1 MATATGRETGTT
13 GAPEPDNG
21 TGDHVT
27 VGRDKLRSR
36 HITMITLGG
45 IMGSALFIGSG
56 NVIAKAG
63 PAAIIAYLIGG
74 LLVFLAMVLLGEMA
88 ARRPAVGSFME
99 YSRINLGDGAAYT
112 VGWLYW
118 YFWVGVLAYDSVV
131 GGAILTGWFPFL
143 PSWAWGLIM
152 LGLFITINLRSVKT
166 FGEVEF
172 WLATVKVVAVIM
184 FLVVGAMLAFGLWP
198 NDDGGARFGNLWEHG
213 GFMPNGVG
221 AVVSGVAIV
230 IFAYFGTEV
239 AVMAAAESE
248 NPAKGIRQATKTV
261 IWRIMLF
268 FVGSVLV
275 IITVVPWD
283 SLQSASDAA
292 SGPFTA
298 VINELGVPGAATIME
313 LVVFAA
319 VLSVMNAGL
328 YAASRMLSS
337 MAEQK
342 FAPKATAVRNSR
354 GVPVLAVVLS
364 TVGGVVGLLVNYLFP
379 DAGVFDF
386 IMNSTGL
393 VALFV
398 YAFIALSHWNMRRKM
413 SAAETSALEMKAKLV
428 PLPNLV
434 VLLSVVAVVVVM
446 MVNSGSRV
454 EVWSSVVA
462 TAFIAALWPLV
473 KRNKR
478 KIAASVANAAGTHE
492 LRHEPGGY
500 AVAERA
506 DREPAPEE

>member
-1 MATATGRETGTT
+1 
-13 GAPEPDNG
+13 
-21 TGDHVT
+21 
-27 VGRDKLRSR
+27 
-36 HITMITLGG
+36 
-45 IMGSALFIGSG
+45 
-56 NVIAKAG
+56 
-63 PAAIIAYLIGG
+63 
-74 LLVFLAMVLLGEMA
+74 
-88 ARRPAVGSFME
+88 
-99 YSRINLGDGAAYT
+99 
-112 VGWLYW
+112 
-118 YFWVGVLAYDSVV
+118 
-131 GGAILTGWFPFL
+131 
-143 PSWAWGLIM
+143 
-152 LGLFITINLRSVKT
+152 
-166 FGEVEF
+166 
-172 WLATVKVVAVIM
+172 
-184 FLVVGAMLAFGLWP
+184 
-198 NDDGGARFGNLWEHG
+198 
-213 GFMPNGVG
+213 
-221 AVVSGVAIV
+221 
-230 IFAYFGTEV
+230 
-239 AVMAAAESE
+239 
-248 NPAKGIRQATKTV
+248 
-261 IWRIMLF
+261 
-268 FVGSVLV
+268 
-275 IITVVPWD
+275 
-283 SLQSASDAA
+283 
-292 SGPFTA
+292 
-298 VINELGVPGAATIME
+298 
-313 LVVFAA
+313 

-413 SAAETSALEMKAKLV
+413 SAAETSALEMKAKLF